1 MSSLSVV
8 ILNWNGMDLLKEFL
22 PRVLDNT
29 DPDIADV
36 IVADNGSTDGSVDY
50 LKWLGVAVISFYR
63 NHGFAGGYNLALE
76 RVSTP
81 YSVLLNSDVAP
92 APGWIN
98 QLVEFM
104 DAHPEVGA
112 CQPKCHAS
120 PHIGSRGLRRL
131 LAEIAYTSKERL
143 VPFRTPR
150 IGAHP
155 LVAFRYGIILG
166 NDPDIRFPLDS
177 QSWHS
182 QVLDLIGM
190 G

>member
-1 MSSLSVV
+1 MSAKVSVI

-50 LKWLGVAVISFYR
+50 LKWLGVAVISFDR

-98 QLVEFM
+98 Q
-104 DAHPEVGA
+104 
-112 CQPKCHAS
+112 
-120 PHIGSRGLRRL
+120 
-131 LAEIAYTSKERL
+131 
-143 VPFRTPR
+143 
-150 IGAHP
+150 
-155 LVAFRYGIILG
+155 
-166 NDPDIRFPLDS
+166 
-177 QSWHS
+177 
-182 QVLDLIGM
+182 
-190 G
+190 